1 MSEIIVRSMKD
12 TEVLAKK
19 FAKLLRGGDVVLLS
33 GDLGAGK
40 TTFTRFVLKSLGIKD
55 EVTSPTFT
63 IMKEYSTKKMNIYHF
78 DMYRVLSGDEAR
90 EFGLEEYIYSRDNG
104 AIVFIE
110 WAENIRDILNGDFIK
125 VDISLTGDGNRKF
138 IIER

>member
-78 DMYRVLSGDEAR
+78 S
-90 EFGLEEYIYSRDNG
+90 
-104 AIVFIE
+104 
-110 WAENIRDILNGDFIK
+110 ILMPVQFLLYNSPLKLRKNQTIK
-125 VDISLTGDGNRKF
+125 VFVKTLF
-138 IIER
+138 V